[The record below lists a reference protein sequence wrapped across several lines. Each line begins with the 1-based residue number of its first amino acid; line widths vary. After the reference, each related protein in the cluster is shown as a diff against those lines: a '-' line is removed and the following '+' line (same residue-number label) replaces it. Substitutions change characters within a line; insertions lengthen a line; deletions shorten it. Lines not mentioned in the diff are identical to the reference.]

1 LNDRDLTTMRQL
13 ITQLSNHACA
23 VRRASDQSIS
33 NATTTD
39 INFLA
44 GATVEVDTDKM
55 FDTSSSAKLTVKRNG
70 LWLVGAHVLWENNGT
85 GRRDLHLSVD
95 GTVVVSERVD
105 AATGLGN
112 AQSVSTL
119 LSLSADNV
127 LTVSVRQ
134 SSGGALAVVAAAN
147 SPKLW
152 AVRII

>member
-1 LNDRDLTTMRQL
+1 MRQL

-23 VRRASDQSIS
+23 VRRASNQSIS

-105 AATGLGN
+105 LG
-112 AQSVSTL
+112 
-119 LSLSADNV
+119 D
-127 LTVSVRQ
+127 
-134 SSGGALAVVAAAN
+134 GEGALMVARRGSDDGVIRWSVVFDAGLDPSDPALRQAADAALTRLRD
-147 SPKLW
+147 SLG
-152 AVRII
+152 I